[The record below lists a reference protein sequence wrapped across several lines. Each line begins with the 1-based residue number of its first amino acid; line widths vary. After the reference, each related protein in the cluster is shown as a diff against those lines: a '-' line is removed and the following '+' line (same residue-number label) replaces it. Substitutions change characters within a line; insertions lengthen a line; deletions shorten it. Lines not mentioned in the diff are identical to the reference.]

1 MRLFFGIPVSE
12 EVRAFY
18 LETLKPQLEAEFI
31 GKFVETENL
40 HITML
45 FLGEVEKVDF
55 LNEVKENLKAITHFQ
70 VTVRGYG
77 YFGRPPRVLFMDVT
91 RGIDDLTVVH
101 DAICRSM
108 KIRDTRFAPHVTL
121 ARIKKSPR
129 DIDAVLELMP
139 HKEFSWLV
147 PSVVLYE
154 SKLTSKGPIYTV
166 FEEIRLKAL

>member
-70 VTVRGYG
+70 VTVGGYG

-101 DAICRSM
+101 DAI
-108 KIRDTRFAPHVTL
+108 
-121 ARIKKSPR
+121 
-129 DIDAVLELMP
+129 
-139 HKEFSWLV
+139 
-147 PSVVLYE
+147 
-154 SKLTSKGPIYTV
+154 
-166 FEEIRLKAL
+166 